1 MKITDIRIRCFQNED
16 SKLKGVASITID
28 DCFVVHDIKILQKDE
43 ENYIKM
49 PYRKTPDGQ
58 SKDVAHP
65 INTETRNEISKLI
78 LAKYEEEL
86 KNSTNA

>member
-1 MKITDIRIRCFQNED
+1 MKITDIRVRLFQNED

-28 DCFVVHDIKILQKDE
+28 ECFVVHDIKILQKDN

-58 SKDVAHP
+58 NKDVAHP
-65 INTETRNEISKLI
+65 LNTETRNEISKLV
-78 LAKYEEEL
+78 LAKYNEEL
-86 KNSTNA
+86 EKAQA